1 MGDQFINLTQ
11 TSAEHRDSPRHF
23 GLVVDDR
30 SAVRKLVKN
39 AGGEL
44 LDGPFLDFLDPCGNR
59 VEVIAYCDIQFTKTA
74 DVLRGMG
81 LALDKTEKAQ
91 RELADKGMAPDPA

>member
-1 MGDQFINLTQ
+1 MNRALPES
-11 TSAEHRDSPRHF
+11 SAAGAGAARRVS
-23 GLVVDDR
+23 R

-44 LDGPFLDFLDPCGNR
+44 LYGPFLDFLDPWGNR

-81 LALDKTEKAQ
+81 LALDKTEKAK